1 MLLLFLKGMCH
12 SNCVLALFQRL
23 GRQSGYG
30 FVHFTCDQ
38 NGIESAFKAVNA
50 VDNNNISN
58 VVYNVE
64 LSKNLLKLFGEYQQK
79 QQLLGNTGGASP
91 ASPSNAASINQ
102 EAAAAPGVKI
112 PNLSAPPSVG
122 LDGADQR
129 YAQQRRS
136 HQAVPP
142 ATSTFQHGRAGHAR
156 TGGPLRPASFHDLNS
171 VRNAAAFQQQV
182 QQHQLQQFQQ
192 QQYSPAQLSA
202 LSQQSQYQQY
212 QSVHQFPQAPQLQM
226 QTQPPVPPMIQ
237 TGFAPADN
245 LTSDNLDLT
254 RMLQRQN
261 SGSNAK
267 LLATRS
273 ASRLTNLPPNSVPN
287 AFNPTYPPQGLMNGR
302 PVNGQSVNFAHSPS
316 NATVQ
321 YDYRTMG
328 AAGPGRKYTFD
339 GSHSETVAL
348 EGQGSLSKFNSS
360 DSYEKSHILAS
371 QSSDVFRTLAVKS
384 NSFMTNS
391 QGSMFSLT
399 ESNVQQQASMTATKS
414 LKRGNSNMSEVSIDT
429 ELEVTRISLDQKML
443 GSKELD
449 DFLFSTGAS
458 KLNSLGSEEGGPL
471 SLGARSDIT
480 SSPTKIRDGI
490 ASRTEEKKMAGLI
503 PPIGSPMAERRSAA
517 HSTAGSE
524 SDYST
529 GYRSRQDSLVN
540 SGNVSRVG
548 SFNRNN
554 GSGGSG
560 ADASLNFSSATSALD
575 ELRGGDDELQPSG
588 GISALS
594 GGVASYHQQQQQYQH
609 QSPQHQQSQ
618 SLRYALEQ
626 MSIGSPLDSVLEF
639 PMTGN

>member
-1 MLLLFLKGMCH
+1 MN
-12 SNCVLALFQRL
+12 S
-23 GRQSGYG
+23 
-30 FVHFTCDQ
+30 
-38 NGIESAFKAVNA
+38 
-50 VDNNNISN
+50 
-58 VVYNVE
+58 
-64 LSKNLLKLFGEYQQK
+64 
-79 QQLLGNTGGASP
+79 
-91 ASPSNAASINQ
+91 
-102 EAAAAPGVKI
+102 
-112 PNLSAPPSVG
+112 
-122 LDGADQR
+122 
-129 YAQQRRS
+129 
-136 HQAVPP
+136 
-142 ATSTFQHGRAGHAR
+142 
-156 TGGPLRPASFHDLNS
+156 RP
-171 VRNAAAFQQQV
+171 
-182 QQHQLQQFQQ
+182 
-192 QQYSPAQLSA
+192 
-202 LSQQSQYQQY
+202 
-212 QSVHQFPQAPQLQM
+212 M
-226 QTQPPVPPMIQ
+226 
-237 TGFAPADN
+237 
-245 LTSDNLDLT
+245 
-254 RMLQRQN
+254 
-261 SGSNAK
+261 
-267 LLATRS
+267 
-273 ASRLTNLPPNSVPN
+273 
-287 AFNPTYPPQGLMNGR
+287 
-302 PVNGQSVNFAHSPS
+302 NGQSVNFAHSPS

-458 KLNSLGSEEGGPL
+458 KLNSLGSEEGGGPL

-503 PPIGSPMAERRSAA
+503 PPIGSPMVERRSAA

-554 GSGGSG
+554 GSG

-609 QSPQHQQSQ
+609 QSPQHQQQSQ
-618 SLRYALEQ
+618 GLRYALEQ